1 MSKRQEPLYLRE
13 GRAAANSRLKV
24 EDVFW
29 IRENEGVVSVW
40 EMAQRFGVAQSTI
53 RKVLNW
59 ETFQHLEGGGGRT
72 GQRVVTGSP
81 EKASDDGEVAESLS
95 RLLGDGEVKVEKQG

>member
-59 ETFQHLEGGGGRT
+59 ETFQHLEGGGSRAAVRIGAAT
-72 GQRVVTGSP
+72 ETKVD
-81 EKASDDGEVAESLS
+81 EAEVAESLS
-95 RLLGDGEVKVEKQG
+95 RLLGDGEVKVEKVR